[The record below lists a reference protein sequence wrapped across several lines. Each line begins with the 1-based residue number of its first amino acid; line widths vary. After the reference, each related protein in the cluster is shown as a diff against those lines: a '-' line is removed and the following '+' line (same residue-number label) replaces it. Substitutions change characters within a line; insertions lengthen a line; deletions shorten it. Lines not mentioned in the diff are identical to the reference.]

1 MFQLKWL
8 LLGLFALAMAGCA
21 GVSVSPTKLR
31 PVADARTI
39 ELTKPVHWKYDSGL
53 GFGYWQYQLVA
64 GSYVATLE
72 DDSGTYFWGPKPT
85 CLYQTVI
92 AESKPA
98 SGSSLQCVIFVP
110 RKAGDAPVVF
120 FVNGSMLMQ
129 HAFNPDKTPIV
140 DQIDP
145 GVSTARTS
153 PDTSSTVSA
162 VVANSVPYNATP
174 LQAGLGGGIAAGIIA
189 VMSESERGSLI
200 PFNKQPPAGW
210 LQAATQ

>member
-1 MFQLKWL
+1 MCFNPPGLGGIAKEIFWL
-8 LLGLFALAMAGCA
+8 LDPLA
-21 GVSVSPTKLR
+21 
-31 PVADARTI
+31 
-39 ELTKPVHWKYDSGL
+39 
-53 GFGYWQYQLVA
+53 F
-64 GSYVATLE
+64 
-72 DDSGTYFWGPKPT
+72 
-85 CLYQTVI
+85 
-92 AESKPA
+92 
-98 SGSSLQCVIFVP
+98 
-110 RKAGDAPVVF
+110 
-120 FVNGSMLMQ
+120 NGSMLMQ
-129 HAFNPDKTPIV
+129 HAFNSDKTPIV